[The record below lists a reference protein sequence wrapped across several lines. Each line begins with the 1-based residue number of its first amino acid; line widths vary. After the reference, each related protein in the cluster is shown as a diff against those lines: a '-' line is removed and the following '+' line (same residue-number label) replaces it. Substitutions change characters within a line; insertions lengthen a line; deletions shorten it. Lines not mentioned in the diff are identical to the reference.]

1 MIASLRG
8 LILSKNDSKV
18 VVEVNGLGYE
28 IFVTAAAASQMPA
41 EGREVFLYLVESF
54 GMYGGG
60 EILYGFLSLSEKEM
74 FLTLKDEIPSTGAK
88 KALEYLDKAS
98 KSLPDFRRAILDRD
112 ANMLSAVFGFTKKTA
127 GRLIDSLKD
136 KLETVSVPG
145 AEKIVRAAAA
155 AATSSA
161 LSQALNALSAL
172 GYKPAEA
179 RMALQAI
186 AEETSGRSLEVE
198 QILRLALK
206 RL

>member
-8 LILSKNDSKV
+8 LVVSKDDSRA
-18 VVEVNGLGYE
+18 VVEAAGIGYE
-28 IFVTAAAASQMPA
+28 VYLTAAAASQLPPA
-41 EGREVFLYLVESF
+41 GREVFLHIVESF

-60 EILYGFLSLSEKEM
+60 ETLYGFLTASEKEM
-74 FLTLKDEIPSTGAK
+74 FLTFKEGVASTGAK

-98 KSLPDFRRAILDRD
+98 KSLPDFRRAILDKD
-112 ANMLSAVFGFTKKTA
+112 DSMLSTVFGFSKKTA
-127 GRLIDSLKD
+127 VRLIDALKD

-145 AEKIVRAAAA
+145 MEKLQRSGTTLAQ
-155 AATSSA
+155 SA

-179 RMALQAI
+179 KMALQSV
-186 AEETSGRSLEVE
+186 AEETVGRGLEVE